1 MLGWMKSEKLWGNV
15 MGQGCGLRVVNQGRA
30 VCSDHSCD
38 LGYPCLGD
46 VDVSVHQAWGG
57 EVPITGGPLGLLQG
71 MLRESFS
78 LMPSPEQVLWATVS
92 SLGSEPR
99 NTAAPSSIGKK

>member
-1 MLGWMKSEKLWGNV
+1 

-38 LGYPCLGD
+38 LNKGSLCLGD
-46 VDVSVHQAWGG
+46 VDVSVLQAWG

-78 LMPSPEQVLWATVS
+78 LLPSPEQVLWATVS
-92 SLGSEPR
+92 SMGSEPR

>member
-1 MLGWMKSEKLWGNV
+1 

-38 LGYPCLGD
+38 LGSPCLGD
-46 VDVSVHQAWGG
+46 VDVSVLQAWGG
-57 EVPITGGPLGLLQG
+57 AVPITGGPLGLLQG

-92 SLGSEPR
+92 SLGSEPQ

>member
-1 MLGWMKSEKLWGNV
+1 MKSEKLWGNV
-15 MGQGCGLRVVNQGRA
+15 MGQGCGLRVVNQGGA

-38 LGYPCLGD
+38 LGSPRLGD
-46 VDVSVHQAWGG
+46 VDVSVLQAWG
-57 EVPITGGPLGLLQG
+57 EVPITGGPLGLLQV

-78 LMPSPEQVLWATVS
+78 LLPSPEQVLWATVS

-99 NTAAPSSIGKK
+99 HTAAPSSIGKK

>member
-38 LGYPCLGD
+38 LGSPCLGD
-46 VDVSVHQAWGG
+46 VDVSVLQAWGG
-57 EVPITGGPLGLLQG
+57 GPHHRRAFGPASGDAQRVLLTHA
-71 MLRESFS
+71 F
-78 LMPSPEQVLWATVS
+78 T
-92 SLGSEPR
+92 
-99 NTAAPSSIGKK
+99 